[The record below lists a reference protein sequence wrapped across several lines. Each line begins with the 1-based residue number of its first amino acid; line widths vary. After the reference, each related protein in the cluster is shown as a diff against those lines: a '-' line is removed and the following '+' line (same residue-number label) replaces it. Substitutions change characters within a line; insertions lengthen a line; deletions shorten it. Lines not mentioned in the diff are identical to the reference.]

1 MKQSEL
7 NPKYKQY
14 KHELKFAA
22 SNVYMQKSLKFL

>member
-14 KHELKFAA
+14 KHEVKFAA
-22 SNVYMQKSLKFL
+22 SNVYMQKSFR